1 MFTLGLRIN
10 LNQVKDK
17 RKGVIL
23 MISLDK
29 VPLGTKGKVKEIV
42 KGPIKRRLMD
52 MGIIPGLEISV
63 EGRAPLGDPME
74 VLVRGYKLTLRKDEA
89 MNILIEQ

>member
-1 MFTLGLRIN
+1 
-10 LNQVKDK
+10 
-17 RKGVIL
+17 

-63 EGRAPLGDPME
+63 EGKAPLGDPME

-89 MNILIEQ
+89 MNIFIEQ